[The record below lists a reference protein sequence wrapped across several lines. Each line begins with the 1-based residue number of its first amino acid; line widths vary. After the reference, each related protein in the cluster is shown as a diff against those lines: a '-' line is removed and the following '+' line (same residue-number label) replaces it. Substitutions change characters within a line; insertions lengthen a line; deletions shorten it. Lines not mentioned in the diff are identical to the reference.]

1 MLSIREQVFLAW
13 LKKACAGFLV
23 LAQLALI
30 LPWAGQT
37 GFTIT
42 AWPEAAWFRAA
53 PTGGGQPFSTPA
65 VPSRPALQ
73 PVPRR
78 AFLNDRAAQV
88 TGTANLLLPGFITDE
103 GLDGSGQTVA
113 VADSGLGRGRI
124 GPDLHPDLTALPNG
138 RPKVLGLLSLD
149 PTRLPADPTGHGTH
163 VAATV
168 LGTGAASN
176 GAYRGIAPGASLFF
190 LSILNRQ
197 NEIALPADLR
207 SVFQTAYDAGARI
220 QVHSWGLDHNDYGEP
235 AYQIDSFIRQQPDAL
250 LLFGAGNG
258 GSGTL
263 SSERRPLGQGKP
275 APAVGGSSPAAAR
288 ASTSPNVLTATADVL
303 SVENNGNITAEA
315 NAKNALVV
323 GASENPRPAWGE
335 QSDHFDQVASFSS
348 RGPAAD
354 GRIRPDLV
362 APGTGIIS
370 ARAAGTGEPLPG
382 NEYYTVMSGTSMAT
396 AVAAGAAALLRQY
409 LLGKYLGQYTSLA
422 GSATPLGPSGPVK
435 YGEGTLFPT
444 TSTRPGLPAQPD
456 ALPATSL
463 SPGYLF
469 PSASLLKALLIN
481 GARPLTGDRQAEGF
495 GLLDLT
501 RTILAL
507 KHGTFR
513 FADDPEGLTQG
524 ANRTYT
530 YEVTTAAAP
539 LKATLAWT
547 DPPAVPGSKT
557 ALVNDLD
564 LVVIGPDGAV
574 YLGNDS
580 GGHHQPDRR
589 NNVEQVT
596 VDHPKPGRYIITV
609 SGYRVNT
616 PAVFP
621 AGNSPEAAM
630 GPPRQDFSLV
640 FGQTLRQGVVQWV
653 DPAGSGLLLTDGSFI
668 SLPPDTVWH
677 ISADGRVIPNPKPA
691 DLRPGADIYL
701 YEKGGRVR
709 ALYGAYQTIDAS
721 GMEGLTLARG
731 QYIREVDDPSFGGFP
746 VAGRASLT
754 VNGVSTKKADDI
766 VPGSDLTGVVTPSTQ
781 ELAWATASYTRLE
794 KVALETVEG
803 NGKAIRLWSYPGS
816 FPIRPGL
823 DIKRRASWKEALDYD
838 LPFSALPPLR
848 LTDLEPLT
856 ILNLTISPRTS
867 QVTYLEVTERRVEGI
882 LEEVDGGKREI
893 RLKSGG
899 LYSLAPA
906 AFLTVDGVPAT
917 WRDLRPGQ
925 QVEALLDEKKEQE
938 IVKLSAYS
946 ILVYGRSLYV
956 NAPTGNLILRDSF
969 GRIMVFSLPSGV
981 QVFWYGQPLSLAA
994 LKGGE
999 YLRLAIEPVQ
1009 KKVWRIDV
1017 ATADGEPLG
1026 GIFQGFA
1033 AATGEILTKQGERYA
1048 VTSKTLITKQ
1058 GLRVRPE
1065 DLRPGEKIRF
1075 VRAFC
1080 GALADPVLV
1089 EVEASPQTG
1098 LTPPAI
1104 ALRAV
1109 AEGET
1114 LRLLGETDAQQ
1125 VYLYLNDTVTV
1136 APPITGGKFEQVLRP
1151 SLWDGRS
1158 GQIELQAVAV
1168 AGSGGVAEVRLAI
1181 PWQVQT
1187 PVMVDTAG
1195 HWAERDIDLLLR
1207 LGVVQGYPG
1216 RIFRPEQGVTRG
1228 EFLKMLAQALDWEPP
1243 VAVDRLPFTDGEGVP
1258 LWLKPYLAAAA
1269 ARGILKGY
1277 EDGSSGW
1284 SRLLSRAEMMVFLY
1298 RAIRLFP
1305 EAFAR
1310 SVLQKDTSPESA
1322 SAAPGGQEIGRLE
1335 KTVTGWGAPSLVSVE
1350 TVFPADWADFP
1361 AWAKEA
1367 GNFAVAR
1374 RLVSGRSPGR
1384 LEPNAVSTRAEAATV
1399 LARLLRL
1406 LGKVPLA
1413 PEYQP

>member
-1 MLSIREQVFLAW
+1 MLFTGGQAFLSR
-13 LKKACAGFLV
+13 LKKAFAGFLV
-23 LAQLALI
+23 FAQVALV
-30 LPWAGQT
+30 LPWSGQA
-37 GFTIT
+37 GFTLA
-42 AWPEAAWFRAA
+42 AWPEAAWVQAA
-53 PTGGGQPFSTPA
+53 LPAIAQPSPP
-65 VPSRPALQ
+65 VPPRPAPQ
-73 PVPRR
+73 QAPQRT
-78 AFLNDRAAQV
+78 FLNDRAAQV
-88 TGTANLLLPGFITDE
+88 TGTANLLLPGFITEE
-103 GLDGSGQTVA
+103 GLDGSGQIVA
-113 VADSGLGRGRI
+113 IADSGLGSGRI
-124 GPDLHPDLTALPNG
+124 GPDLHPDLAALPNG

-190 LSILNRQ
+190 VSILNRQ

-207 SVFQTAYDAGARI
+207 PVFQTAYDAGARI
-220 QVHSWGLDHNDYGEP
+220 QVHSWGLDRNEYGEP
-235 AYQIDSFIRQQPDAL
+235 AYQIDSFVRKQPDAL

-258 GSGTL
+258 GSGPAA
-263 SSERRPLGQGKP
+263 SERRPLGQGE
-275 APAVGGSSPAAAR
+275 PAAALGGSPSLLP
-288 ASTSPNVLTATADVL
+288 ASAAIL
-303 SVENNGNITAEA
+303 SVENKGNITAEA

-323 GASENPRPAWGE
+323 GASENPRPAWGD
-335 QSDHFDQVASFSS
+335 QSDHFDQVAGFSS

-382 NEYYTVMSGTSMAT
+382 NQYYTVMSGTSMAT

-409 LLGKYLGQYTSLA
+409 LLEKYVGKYAPTPESTASSSPLGQ
-422 GSATPLGPSGPVK
+422 VK
-435 YGEGTLFPT
+435 YGNGMLL
-444 TSTRPGLPAQPD
+444 SALPGWPDLPARPD
-456 ALPATSL
+456 VSSAATLNPAF
-463 SPGYLF
+463 GF

-481 GARPLTGDRQAEGF
+481 GARPLTGDRLAEGF

-507 KHGTFR
+507 KHGSFR
-513 FADDPEGLTQG
+513 FADDAEGLTQG
-524 ANRTYT
+524 ATRTYT
-530 YEVTTAAAP
+530 YEVTTDATP
-539 LKATLAWT
+539 LKATLVWT

-580 GGHHQPDRR
+580 GGYHQPDRR

-616 PAVFP
+616 PAVS
-621 AGNSPEAAM
+621 GNSPEGAI

-640 FGQTLRQGVVQWV
+640 FGQPLRQGVVQWV
-653 DPAGSGLLLTDGSFI
+653 DPGGSGLLLTDGSFI
-668 SLPPDTVWH
+668 SLPPDTAWH

-691 DLRPGADIYL
+691 DLRPGADVYL
-701 YEKGGRVR
+701 YEERGRVR

-721 GMEGLTLARG
+721 GMEGLVLGRG
-731 QYIREVDDPSFGGFP
+731 QYIREVDDPSSGGFP
-746 VAGRASLT
+746 VAGRASLV
-754 VNGVSTKKADDI
+754 VNGVSTKKVGDI
-766 VPGSDLTGVVTPSTQ
+766 LPGSDLTGVVTPSTQ

-803 NGKAIRLWSYPGS
+803 NGKAIRLWSYPRS

-838 LPFSALPPLR
+838 LPFSAFPPLR

-856 ILNLTISPRTS
+856 ILNLTISPRTG

-899 LYSLAPA
+899 TYSLAPA
-906 AFLTVDGVPAT
+906 ASLTVDGVPAT

-925 QVEALLDEKKEQE
+925 QVEAVLDEKNGQE

-946 ILVYGRSLYV
+946 VLVYGRSLYV
-956 NAPTGNLILRDSF
+956 SAPTGNLILRDSF
-969 GRIMVFSLPSGV
+969 GRIMVFSLPPGA
-981 QVFWYGQPLSLAA
+981 QVFWYGQPLSLAS

-1017 ATADGEPLG
+1017 ATADGEPLA
-1026 GIFQGFA
+1026 GIFQGFV
-1033 AATGEILTKQGERYA
+1033 AATGEVLTEQGERYA

-1058 GLRVRPE
+1058 GLRVRPV

-1080 GALADPVLV
+1080 GAAADPVLV
-1089 EVEASPQTG
+1089 EIEAIPQTG
-1098 LTPPAI
+1098 LAPPVI

-1114 LRLLGETDAQQ
+1114 LRVMGETDAQR

-1136 APPITGGKFEQVLRP
+1136 APPIVGGKFEQVLRP
-1151 SLWDGRS
+1151 SLWDGRT
-1158 GQIELQAVAV
+1158 GQIELQAVGVTA
-1168 AGSGGVAEVRLAI
+1168 SGGVAEVRLAI
-1181 PWQVQT
+1181 PWQAQT
-1187 PVMVDTAG
+1187 PVMADTAG

-1207 LGVVQGYPG
+1207 LGVVVGYPG
-1216 RIFRPEQGVTRG
+1216 GVFKPEQGVTRG
-1228 EFLKMLAQALDWEPP
+1228 EFLKMLVQALDWETP

-1258 LWLKPYLAAAA
+1258 HWLKPYLAAAA

-1277 EDGSSGW
+1277 EDGSSGC

-1298 RAIRLFP
+1298 RAIRLSP

-1310 SVLQKDTSPESA
+1310 KDIFPEPASTTSSH
-1322 SAAPGGQEIGRLE
+1322 LE
-1335 KTVTGWGAPSLVSVE
+1335 MTVTGWGAPSLVPVE
-1350 TVFPADWADFP
+1350 SILPADWEEFP

-1367 GNFAVAR
+1367 GNFVVAR

-1406 LGKVPLA
+1406 LGKVPLV